1 MNPSVEDRLNSV
13 VRAIGGVILPA
24 LPESASLAREQ
35 AMLAMGHIQIILA
48 QMPAAQAFA
57 NQEADDLHRLGLA
70 VADGAAGG
78 PVTQGAVAALS
89 VALGDTENRSA
100 SERTARVQDA
110 IDVVLRALMEDGDR
124 VAASTVSAV
133 VLEQGAARALKDR
146 QWCAAMG
153 FDSDFSPA

>member
-1 MNPSVEDRLNSV
+1 MNPSVEDRLSSV

-48 QMPAAQAFA
+48 QMPATQAFLVG
-57 NQEADDLHRLGLA
+57 EAEDVCRMGEA
-70 VADGAAGG
+70 IVAHAAGG
-78 PVTQGAVAALS
+78 PEAKAATGALAAMLATRAS
-89 VALGDTENRSA
+89 VSA
-100 SERTARVQDA
+100 IRDA
-110 IDVVLRALMEDGDR
+110 IDAVLCALAVDGLPEAR
-124 VAASTVSAV
+124 EAVGAV

-146 QWCAAMG
+146 QWFAAMG

>member
-48 QMPAAQAFA
+48 QLPATARFEAD
-57 NQEADDLHRLGLA
+57 EADDLHRMGNAIARLA
-70 VADGAAGG
+70 TGG
-78 PVTQGAVAALS
+78 PQTMEAVGALSATLAGQSAVQPKAHATAVQGAIDAVLCAL
-89 VALGDTENRSA
+89 VNDGDLDATGA
-100 SERTARVQDA
+100 VRTA
-110 IDVVLRALMEDGDR
+110 
-124 VAASTVSAV
+124 
-133 VLEQGAARALKDR
+133 VLEHGAARALKDR
-146 QWCAAMG
+146 QWFAAMG